1 MLGSLPSFS
10 HDSINLF
17 IRIVL
22 GIDVAIFIAV
32 GTYYF
37 ILNERLAS
45 KASKFGEITYTT
57 PFTIHTGIAWGS
69 PECPQAIRDE
79 YFHLRRQMWKHSA
92 FVAIPILIYLIFLRP
107 YYH

>member
-1 MLGSLPSFS
+1 MLGSLPNVSN
-10 HDSINLF
+10 DSINLA

-22 GIDVAIFIAV
+22 GIDVAIFLAV

-45 KASKFGEITYTT
+45 KASKFGNITYTT

-69 PECPQAIRDE
+69 PDCPQDIRNE
-79 YFHLRRQMWKHSA
+79 YLHLRRQLLKHNA
-92 FVAIPILIYLIFLRP
+92 FIAIPMLIYLIFLRP